1 MTVTTTVLDVTP
13 VVAVSV
19 TAVLTVTMLV
29 GMEKP
34 TVLVPAGT
42 MIVTGG
48 ETLTSELV
56 SVTTTPPAGAI
67 PEMLTRPESVLP
79 PCNVELDSTKAVT
92 TGASKRTVPILLT
105 ALVVAVMLTF

>member
-1 MTVTTTVLDVTP
+1 MDVAP

-19 TAVLTVTMLV
+19 TMVLTETVLV

-42 MIVTGG
+42 IIVTGG

-92 TGASKRTVPILLT
+92 TGASKRTAPILLT